1 MCRTWSGAR
10 GSGRSSPGSISPS
23 SVRTDVPCKNAVSWL
38 ESLVF
43 TSWDCSSSTQRR
55 PMFSPASGET
65 QSTLR
70 STSRRAC
77 RTVGPWDTRRLEHAA
92 LRHLIAY
99 GPEPLLMLTAFEVLD
114 AEEQERLERDLIDLI
129 DRYNRRET
137 MVLPSITWGCS
148 EAEQ

>member
-23 SVRTDVPCKNAVSWL
+23 SVRTDVPPTNAVSWL

-43 TSWDCSSSTQRR
+43 TSLDYSSSTQRR

-65 QSTLR
+65 QRTLR
-70 STSRRAC
+70 RTSRRAC
-77 RTVGPWDTRRLEHAA
+77 RTVGPWGTRRPEHAA

-99 GPEPLLMLTAFEVLD
+99 GPELLLMLTYLGVLGG
-114 AEEQERLERDLIDLI
+114 R
-129 DRYNRRET
+129 T
-137 MVLPSITWGCS
+137 
-148 EAEQ
+148 